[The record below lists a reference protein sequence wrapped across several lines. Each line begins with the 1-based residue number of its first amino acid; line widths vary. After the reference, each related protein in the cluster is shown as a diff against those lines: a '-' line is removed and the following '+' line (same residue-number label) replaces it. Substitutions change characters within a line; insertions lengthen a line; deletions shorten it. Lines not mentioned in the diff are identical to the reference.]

1 MAVLGVC
8 FCMGFSLVAATGQ
21 YSGVA
26 VHGFLIVLASLAAQ
40 HRLSDAQASGVAA
53 RGLKLQLAGSRAQAQ

>member
-1 MAVLGVC
+1 MLGVC

-26 VHGFLIVLASLAAQ
+26 VHGFLIVLASLAAE